1 MNAKRIVYV
10 RHARRS
16 MRFWRISHERVVA
29 TLEAPDRVL
38 PMAKGRFNAIKAFE
52 DGFLRVT
59 YKEEDDR
66 ILVVTVTPRKRPW

>member
-1 MNAKRIVYV
+1 VKPIVYV

-16 MRFWRISHERVVA
+16 MRFWHIGHERVVVA
-29 TLEAPDRVL
+29 TLAAPDRVL
-38 PMAKGRFNAIKAFE
+38 PTAKGRFNAIKAFE

-59 YKEEDDR
+59 HKEEDDR